1 LTQAYIDLCA
11 LTMRLHLLIADSREE
26 EADAVRDEMDIPWR
40 KCTEAE
46 RKDSAIWSA
55 LMYEFENYKLGKPV
69 VRDKHFVDNNSREEK
84 TNE

>member
-40 KCTEAE
+40 QCTEE
-46 RKDSAIWSA
+46 RK
-55 LMYEFENYKLGKPV
+55 
-69 VRDKHFVDNNSREEK
+69 EK
-84 TNE
+84 IRLFGLH